1 MKRWLFSLLLV
12 IVVLGAAP
20 RASLAT
26 PYPERPVKLVV
37 PFAPG
42 ATTDI
47 LARMLAEKLS
57 ERWKQPVV
65 VENRAGAG
73 SIIGADFV
81 AKSPPDGYTLL
92 FGSESLALLPQIQDV
107 PFDWRSDLALISK
120 VGALPI
126 LFLATAK
133 RADLSSLREFLA
145 VAKQQPGK
153 LNYGSPGNG
162 TVHHLTTELFARA
175 AGIELTHVPYK
186 GAAPAL
192 NDLIG
197 GTIDV
202 MVGAETS
209 AKPHIQAGRVRAL
222 AVFAKERLPGLPEV
236 PTAAEAG
243 QPFEMSFWWGVMAP
257 GKTPQPVQREIESA
271 VVATLRDADM
281 RRRMLESGLTPVGS
295 TAEEFARFFKD
306 QYDGWARIVPS
317 LQGKLK

>member
-1 MKRWLFSLLLV
+1 MKRWFVGLFLAV
-12 IVVLGAAP
+12 VVLGAAP
-20 RASLAT
+20 GASLAT
-26 PYPERPVKLVV
+26 PYPERPVRLVV

-47 LARMLAEKLS
+47 LARMLAEKLT

-81 AKSPPDGYTLL
+81 AKSQPDGYTLL

-107 PFDWRSDLALISK
+107 PFDWRTDLALVSK

-126 LFLATAK
+126 LFLASSK
-133 RADLSSLREFLA
+133 RDDMSSLREFLA

-153 LNYGSPGNG
+153 LNYGSPGKG

-192 NDLIG
+192 NDLIA

-222 AVFAKERLPGLPEV
+222 AVFAKDRLPGLPDV
-236 PTAAEAG
+236 PTAMEAG

-257 GKTPQPVQREIESA
+257 GKTPEAVRRQIESA
-271 VVATLRDADM
+271 VIAAVRDTDM

-295 TAEEFARFFKD
+295 SAEEFARFFRE
-306 QYDGWARIVPS
+306 QYDAWARIVPS
-317 LQGKLK
+317 LQGALK